1 MRAPTEVHFPGGESF
16 TEMRQR
22 VLRAV
27 SEIREARKEQTVA
40 IVSHGGVNR
49 IVLAQAL
56 GLAPPMIFRMEQS
69 YAGVS
74 VIDEIDEID
83 EIDGGCVV
91 RVLNAVC

>member
-1 MRAPTEVHFPGGESF
+1 MDARADRGTLPRGESF
-16 TEMRQR
+16 IQMRQR
-22 VLRAV
+22 VLQAV

-56 GLAPPMIFRMEQS
+56 GVESRMIFRMEQS

-74 VIDEIDEID
+74 VIDEL
-83 EIDGGCVV
+83 DGDCVV
-91 RVLNAVC
+91 RVLNAQC